1 MPRDPKHQARAGSG
15 ARLTAILVAA
25 GAAYGCSSARS
36 WSEPGSLGSRRA
48 LLSSLV
54 AVAGP
59 LVASS
64 EARAFQNAVY
74 QYDRSINDAKKPGPQ
89 PTDLGV
95 LQRDYLQNYVQSL
108 DRSGAVTKV
117 EGEGILKECG
127 PPANCFSTTFTDY
140 VDTGLHDL
148 KPWRFKGKTPDQ
160 AMQDVADVVA
170 EYPPGQQGIDGGGF
184 AVKGTQETYLYVQYE
199 SLKRGHRDDVEF
211 AVIPGTP
218 KDAKEGGLLVR
229 SSSRQGGYDYG
240 VNAVRLNRIA
250 EDLMKKGG
258 WQIELID
265 FKNHER
271 YWSQN
276 CQAGDRRKA
285 PFVVRK
291 KFPKMCESVPNDG

>member
-1 MPRDPKHQARAGSG
+1 MPRDPKRQARAGCG

-59 LVASS
+59 LVASN

-170 EYPPGQQGIDGGGF
+170 EYPPGRGVVQFVFFFLLPPGADSRQQGIDGGGF

-218 KDAKEGGLLVR
+218 KDAKEGGLLAGRDVSKGKFRSVAASGAFRRPEEVSKDVR
-229 SSSRQGGYDYG
+229 
-240 VNAVRLNRIA
+240 
-250 EDLMKKGG
+250 
-258 WQIELID
+258 
-265 FKNHER
+265 ER
-271 YWSQN
+271 
-276 CQAGDRRKA
+276 
-285 PFVVRK
+285 P
-291 KFPKMCESVPNDG
+291 E